1 MSSTGQA
8 KSPAENVELIIDAL
22 ADYAKETGIDLSEN
36 PFAANLEQL
45 MSPED
50 ILQLLGDRE
59 KAFKE
64 YRDENRRL
72 INCLSP
78 IVNVFH
84 KFSGILA
91 KVAGLVSRMCRLVS
105 LLT

>member
-1 MSSTGQA
+1 
-8 KSPAENVELIIDAL
+8 LIINAL

-36 PFAANLEQL
+36 PFAASLEQL
-45 MSPED
+45 KSPED
-50 ILQLLGDRE
+50 ILQLFEERE

-72 INCLSP
+72 INCLKP
-78 IVNVFH
+78 IVNFFH
-84 KFSGILA
+84 GFSGILSKA
-91 KVAGLVSRMCRLVS
+91 VGLVSRTCCQVS